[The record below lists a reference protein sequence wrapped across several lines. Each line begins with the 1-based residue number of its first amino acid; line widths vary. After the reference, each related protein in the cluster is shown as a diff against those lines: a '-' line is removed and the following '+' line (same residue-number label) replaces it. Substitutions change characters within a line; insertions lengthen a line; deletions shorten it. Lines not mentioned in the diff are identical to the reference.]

1 MGMGREVGART
12 SAAAVPGG
20 GGRWLRQTFAVGR
33 LSRRSVEIR
42 IACAGSASAAA
53 ACVARSL
60 PRRRGLAQAGT
71 VH

>member
-1 MGMGREVGART
+1 MGART

-33 LSRRSVEIR
+33 LSRRTVEIR
-42 IACAGSASAAA
+42 VACAGSASAAA
-53 ACVARSL
+53 ACVVRSL
-60 PRRRGLAQAGT
+60 PRGRGRAYAGT